1 MYMINKLKIHL
12 KAKIKEDEREEKEMT
27 RSNVTFEL
35 CNHSLDI
42 SKDLSVKTT
51 FLTPDY

>member
-1 MYMINKLKIHL
+1 M
-12 KAKIKEDEREEKEMT
+12 REKRKEMT

-42 SKDLSVKTT
+42 SKDLTKTT